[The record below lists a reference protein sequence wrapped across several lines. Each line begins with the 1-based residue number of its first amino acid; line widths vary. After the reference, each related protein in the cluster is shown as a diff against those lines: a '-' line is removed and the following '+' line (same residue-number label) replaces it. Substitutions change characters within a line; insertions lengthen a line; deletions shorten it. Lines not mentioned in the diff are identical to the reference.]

1 MNKAGTAEGML
12 SWEVAQWFW
21 SGSGSSWIIGL
32 ALLAVSAIWPESDL
46 LRALKGE
53 PRLGAELRHADTRGY
68 YEELI
73 DAGGLSRREADPNA
87 PPPGW
92 VPFGASG
99 IIEPVPTY
107 LRWRMKPN
115 LDMTWNGVPF
125 TTNSRGYRTPEVPLK
140 KPEGVYRIVVFGS
153 SNTMGHGVGDDDA
166 YPRLLEHWL
175 NGVKGLDKRIEV
187 VNLAVSGES
196 PSRRLMRMR
205 EEAEQYEPDWI
216 FCDATALDPSLEEL
230 HLQAIVRSDPPIEIP
245 FEYVSA
251 ALQRAGVSTADSP
264 RQFESKLRGEAE
276 ALLKG
281 AYEGWRDFANRA
293 GVPFTVVVIP
303 RADEKRDNPVIHKL
317 MRTSFRNLDLDC
329 LDVHDAFDNLSVD
342 QFRVSPWDKHPS
354 VLGHQAIFE
363 ALRDAILARGAM
375 PGLRLPG

>member
-1 MNKAGTAEGML
+1 MGASSSG
-12 SWEVAQWFW
+12 VALWFW
-21 SGSGSSWIIGL
+21 SGSGSSWVVGL
-32 ALLAVSAIWPESDL
+32 ALLAVSLIQPENDL
-46 LRALKGE
+46 LRVLKGK
-53 PRLGAELRHADTRGY
+53 PRLDGELRHTDTRGY

-73 DAGGLSRREADPNA
+73 DAGGLSRREAAPDA

-99 IIEPVPTY
+99 IIKPDPSY
-107 LRWRMKPN
+107 LRWRMNPN

-125 TTNSRGYRTPEVPLK
+125 KTNSRGYRTPEVPLK

-166 YPRLLEHWL
+166 YPRLLERWL
-175 NGVKGLDKRIEV
+175 NGLAGLDRRVEV

-196 PSRRLMRMR
+196 PSRRLLRMR
-205 EEAEQYEPDWI
+205 EEAAQYEPDWI
-216 FCDATALDPSLEEL
+216 LCDATALDPSLEEL
-230 HLQAIVRSDPPIEIP
+230 HLQAIVRSEPPIEIP
-245 FEYVSA
+245 FEYVAA
-251 ALQRAGVSTADSP
+251 ALQRAGVSTGDSP
-264 RQFESKLRGEAE
+264 RQFEAKLRGEAE
-276 ALLKG
+276 ALLEG
-281 AYEGWRDFANRA
+281 AYEGWRDVSTRS
-293 GVPFTVVVIP
+293 GIPMTVVLIP

-317 MRTSFRNLDLDC
+317 MRTSFRHLDLDC
-329 LDVHDAFDNLSVD
+329 LDVHDAFDDLTVD

-363 ALRDAILARGAM
+363 ALRDALLARGTL

>member
-1 MNKAGTAEGML
+1 MNKAGTVAGML
-12 SWEVAQWFW
+12 PWGVAHWVW
-21 SGSGSSWIIGL
+21 SGSGSCWIVGL

-46 LRALKGE
+46 LRVLKGM
-53 PRLGAELRHADTRGY
+53 PRLDGELRHVDTRGY

-73 DAGGLSRREADPNA
+73 DAGGLSRREADPDA
-87 PPPGW
+87 PPQGW

-125 TTNSRGYRTPEVPLK
+125 KTNGRGYRTPEVSLK
-140 KPEGVYRIVVFGS
+140 KPEGAYRIVVFGS
-153 SNTMGHGVGDDDA
+153 SNTMGHGVGDDDS
-166 YPRLLEHWL
+166 YPRLLERWL
-175 NGVKGLDKRIEV
+175 NGLKGLDKRIEV

-196 PSRRLMRMR
+196 PSRRLLRMR
-205 EEAEQYEPDWI
+205 EEAKPYEPDWI
-216 FCDATALDPSLEEL
+216 LCDATALDPSLEEL
-230 HLQAIVRSDPPIEIP
+230 HLQAIVRSEPPIAIP
-245 FEYVSA
+245 FEYVTA
-251 ALQRAGVSTADSP
+251 AISRAGVSTGDSP

-276 ALLKG
+276 ALLNG
-281 AYEGWRDFANRA
+281 AYEGWRDFSASA
-293 GVPFTVVVIP
+293 GIPMTVVLIP

-317 MRTSFRNLDLDC
+317 MRTSFRHLGLDC
-329 LDVHDAFDNLSVD
+329 LDVHDAFDSLTVE

-363 ALRDAILARGAM
+363 ALRDALLARGTM
-375 PGLRLPG
+375 PGLRLPR